1 MRYIKKYESVNA
13 SFTYYHGTTLNNF
26 KRVTN
31 VSTLYFTPLYDD
43 AVMYALMGNEA
54 QFERKIKN
62 ATRETIDLIYQ
73 NPKQALI
80 NLFDKNDKPIL
91 LSYTTTDEYTDEYE
105 LTFDI
110 TKNDVKIKYIDFDE
124 YDKVEPMWVDLNNY
138 L

>member
-1 MRYIKKYESVNA
+1 
-13 SFTYYHGTTLNNF
+13 
-26 KRVTN
+26 
-31 VSTLYFTPLYDD
+31 
-43 AVMYALMGNEA
+43 MYALMGNEA